1 MFSKRTKRKLVFE
14 TDKNSRRGSARRFW
28 ILLPVIIL
36 VVLVL
41 SSMLILKQ
49 NNYDVNAALGIE
61 AETTTEKQ
69 EETTA
74 PVTAAA
80 DDTFLFW
87 CASADRQEIYFMNI
101 IRVTLPECAVA
112 VYPVDLD
119 DVISTDSD
127 GEKTAEEI
135 YLEFGENGLVSAVED
150 FYSVDID
157 RYAGATET
165 KLKTMV
171 NYFGGFTVSVDE
183 QINYRS
189 EKMNLV
195 LIKGRQNMKGDT
207 LFKYLRYLSLS
218 GEDGRNR
225 QAKTIIEILE
235 NIFTEGNV
243 GKRERIYSEFANTFI
258 TDITKVDYSK
268 AEDGIV
274 MLMNNGIIRK
284 SVVSKPQDAAGN

>member
-14 TDKNSRRGSARRFW
+14 TDRKSRIGSARKFW
-28 ILLPVIIL
+28 IVLPAAIL

-61 AETTTEKQ
+61 VESTTEKK
-69 EETTA
+69 EETTK
-74 PVTAAA
+74 PVTATA

-101 IRVTLPECAVA
+101 IRVTLPECAV
-112 VYPVDLD
+112 VVCPVDLEKI
-119 DVISTDSD
+119 VSGNAD
-127 GEKTAEEI
+127 GGKTAEEI
-135 YLEFGENGLVSAVED
+135 YLELGENGLVSAVED

-157 RYAGATET
+157 RYAGVTET

-171 NYFGGFTVSVDE
+171 NYFGGFRVTVDE

-189 EKMNLV
+189 EEMNLV
-195 LIKGRQNMKGDT
+195 LIKGSQNMKGDT
-207 LFKYLRYLSLS
+207 LFKYLRYLSLQ
-218 GEDGRNR
+218 GKDGRKR
-225 QAKTIIEILE
+225 QSQTVIEILE

-243 GKRERIYSEFANTFI
+243 GKRERIYNEFANTFI

-284 SVVSKPQDAAGN
+284 SVKENPQG

>member
-1 MFSKRTKRKLVFE
+1 MFSKRTRKKLVFE
-14 TDKNSRRGSARRFW
+14 TDRKSRRGSARKFW

-49 NNYDVNAALGIE
+49 NNYDLNAALGF
-61 AETTTEKQ
+61 ETESTTEKK
-69 EETTA
+69 EETTK
-74 PVTAAA
+74 PVTAIA

-101 IRVTLPECAVA
+101 IRVTLPDCAMA
-112 VYPVDLD
+112 VYPVDPQE
-119 DVISTDSD
+119 IMSTDSN
-127 GEKTAEEI
+127 GGKTAEEI
-135 YLEFGENGLVSAVED
+135 YFEFGENGLVSAVESY
-150 FYSVDID
+150 YSIDID

-171 NYFGGFTVSVDE
+171 NYFGGFTIFVDE

-189 EKMNLV
+189 EEMNLV
-195 LIKGRQNMKGDT
+195 LIKGSQNMKGDT
-207 LFKYLRYLSLS
+207 LFKYLRYLTLS
-218 GEDGRNR
+218 GEDGRNK
-225 QAKTIIEILE
+225 QAQTIIEIFQ
-235 NIFTEGNV
+235 NIFTEGNI

-274 MLMNNGIIRK
+274 MLMNRGILRGT
-284 SVVSKPQDAAGN
+284 VVSDPHGVAGN